1 MGLFEWIGEHY
12 NPGPTGSIDF
22 NGNKQPQG
30 PPPHINLRFLVAA
43 GLFSAVQYGFAKAG
57 YLADFSQLFLA
68 EGCLAAY
75 LLMAYFIRVRPN
87 FDNTGWVPF
96 LINHPF
102 RISDNLNRLLVFL
115 WVIFAPGKFVAQA
128 IVHFYQHR
136 LR

>member
-22 NGNKQPQG
+22 KANQQPQG

-43 GLFSAVQYGFAKAG
+43 GLFSAVQYGFAAAG
-57 YLADFSQLFLA
+57 YLADFSQLLLA

-75 LLMAYFIRVRPN
+75 LGMAYFIRVRPN

-102 RISDNLNRLLVFL
+102 RISDNFNRLLVFL
-115 WVIFAPGKFVAQA
+115 WVIFAPGKFIAQA
-128 IVHFYQHR
+128 IVHFYQYR